1 MVLCLGMRRPT
12 TPNLEGPEQLLR
24 CDQVAA
30 LLNLTEVTLAEWRRL
45 RKGPTYVRFGLRC
58 VRYRARDVESW
69 IASQEVQP
77 TRLVAPPQA
86 GLGQYLARAR
96 VLRSS
101 PIKTANPSEH
111 SRRGESS

>member
-1 MVLCLGMRRPT
+1 MGRPT
-12 TPNLEGPEQLLR
+12 NPQEGSAEQLLR
-24 CDQVAA
+24 CEQVAA

-45 RKGPTYVRFGLRC
+45 GKGPTYVRFGLRC

-86 GLGQYLARAR
+86 GLGQYLDRARA
-96 VLRSS
+96 LR
-101 PIKTANPSEH
+101 PAPMETAKPSEH